1 MREFQTMTQDT
12 ALSILKTGKNIF
24 LTGEP
29 GSGKTHTINRYVSYL
44 KEHGVEPAITASTG
58 IAATHID
65 GMTIH
70 SWSGIGIKKEL
81 SPADFGRVISLRRA
95 SARVKKAGV
104 LIIDEISILDSKT
117 LNLIDTVCRAIKRSS
132 EPFGG
137 IRIVLVGDFF
147 QLPPVRR
154 EEEEPYKFAF
164 ESEAWITANLS
175 VCYLT
180 EQHRQSDSKF
190 LEVLS
195 AIRSG
200 QVSQEHRQCLNG
212 CLADSNSPRIK
223 NVTKFFPH
231 NEDVNRINAEELQKL
246 PGKSKSFV
254 MTGRG
259 KDNLVEQLKRGCL
272 SPENLELK
280 KGAIVMFTKNNFQ
293 RGFVNGTI
301 GTIAGFDQYEDENY
315 PIVRTRQG
323 RQLTVASMEWTI
335 EENGEAMAKIKQVPL
350 RLAWAMTIHKSQG
363 ITLDQAFMDLNEAFV
378 DGQGYVALSRVKTL
392 DGLYLAGYNDKALSV
407 HPIVLR
413 HDDIFR
419 QLSGEAESAH
429 VNLDREEIEKFHD
442 NFIAVLGC
450 NVRAEKEV
458 QDDEFIEF
466 EKSGPNFYRGN
477 HQENTV
483 DETFNLIS
491 AGKTIAEV
499 SQIRG
504 RTEETIIKH
513 LEDLKSSGKLSVDQ
527 IIHLKT
533 EAGDNAINE
542 IQEAF
547 SKLGVERLKPV
558 FDHFEGRYS
567 YKSIRLVHLLMSQ

>member
-1 MREFQTMTQDT
+1 MTQDT

-104 LIIDEISILDSKT
+104 LIIDEISMLDAKT
-117 LNLIDTVCRAIKRSS
+117 LNLIDTVCRAIKRSP

-137 IRIVLVGDFF
+137 IQVVLVGDFF

-154 EEEEPYKFAF
+154 EDEEPYKFAF
-164 ESEAWITANLS
+164 ESEAWTEANPK

-180 EQHRQSDSKF
+180 EQYRQSDSRF

-200 QVSQEHRQCLNG
+200 QVSDEHRQCLDE
-212 CLADSNSPRIK
+212 CLVNLDSPKIK

-231 NEDVNRINAEELQKL
+231 NNDVNEVNSGELQKL

-254 MTGRG
+254 MVGRG
-259 KDNLVEQLKRGCL
+259 RDNLVEQLKRGCL

-293 RGFVNGTI
+293 KGFVNGTI
-301 GTIAGFDQYEDENY
+301 GTVIGFDQYEDENY
-315 PIVRTRQG
+315 PIVKTRQG
-323 RQLTVASMEWTI
+323 RQLTVEPMEWTI
-335 EENGEAMAKIKQVPL
+335 EENGEIVAKIKQVPL

-363 ITLDQAFMDLNEAFV
+363 ITIDQAFMDLNGAFV
-378 DGQGYVALSRVKTL
+378 EGQGYVAISRVKTL
-392 DGLYLAGYNDKALSV
+392 DGLHLAGYNDKALAV
-407 HPIVLR
+407 HPIVLK
-413 HDDIFR
+413 HDDTFR
-419 QLSGEAESAH
+419 QLSGEAELAH
-429 VNLDREEIEKFHD
+429 TNLDKEKLAQAHSD
-442 NFIAVLGC
+442 FILALGG
-450 NVRAEKEV
+450 NMQSNNKPKEV
-458 QDDEFIEF
+458 KTDFHRD
-466 EKSGPNFYRGN
+466 SYRGN
-477 HQENTV
+477 RLDQTLDFINE
-483 DETFNLIS
+483 
-491 AGKTIAEV
+491 GKTIAEV
-499 SQIRG
+499 SKIRG
-504 RTEETIIKH
+504 RTEETII
-513 LEDLKSSGKLSVDQ
+513 
-527 IIHLKT
+527 
-533 EAGDNAINE
+533 
-542 IQEAF
+542 
-547 SKLGVERLKPV
+547 
-558 FDHFEGRYS
+558 
-567 YKSIRLVHLLMSQ
+567 